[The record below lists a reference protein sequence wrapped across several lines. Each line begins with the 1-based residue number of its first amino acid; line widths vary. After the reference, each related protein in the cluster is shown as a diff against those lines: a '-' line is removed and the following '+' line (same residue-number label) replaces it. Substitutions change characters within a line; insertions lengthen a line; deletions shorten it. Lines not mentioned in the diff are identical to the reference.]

1 MSGVRQSSSGRLQK
15 FNQCGFIGATGDI
28 DAAGS
33 GEGLG
38 YLRRHTKMAHR
49 KRRGYDAGHL
59 CTRHVA
65 VSGSAGEVHH
75 RVNYTGFKRI
85 PESRWKRQSDRAIDD
100 THFGSN
106 STRRELPD
114 EIGCTI
120 LAGKI

>member
-1 MSGVRQSSSGRLQK
+1 
-15 FNQCGFIGATGDI
+15 
-28 DAAGS
+28 
-33 GEGLG
+33 
-38 YLRRHTKMAHR
+38 MAYR
-49 KRRGYDAGHL
+49 KRRGYDAGDL

-75 RVNYTGFKRI
+75 CVNYTSLERI
-85 PESRWKRQSDRAIDD
+85 PESRWKRQSDRAIDN

-106 STRRELPD
+106 SARREHPD